1 MLVVLKVK
9 QTWGCQVVKR
19 SVIFF
24 IRAHSQILASI
35 THSRKKAL
43 KLPLSSRCFLQY
55 CGRVGCG
62 VNLKLQ
68 SIICPWQWRFIRVLP
83 IFLSCMHL
91 CFIFVLLL
99 FQDILQCRC
108 FTTYVNVV
116 RVTDVGTLNCKT
128 KCAISLRTQHYY
140 FSNPFMQKGSRSFL

>member
-1 MLVVLKVK
+1 MLNRHGDAKLWNEVRFSSL
-9 QTWGCQVVKR
+9 G
-19 SVIFF
+19 
-24 IRAHSQILASI
+24 H
-35 THSRKKAL
+35 THIYLLQQPIHWKKAL

-68 SIICPWQWRFIRVLP
+68 SIICPWQWRFIWVLP
-83 IFLSCMHL
+83 IFLSCRHL